1 MKLGKIISGIID
13 LVEVENGREVGG
25 KQRNEDQLYA
35 AGYKKACPYMGDEPG
50 DKVWREYPWCLVE
63 EIAVPEEAPI
73 DPDELTAEEALNIII
88 GG

>member
-13 LVEVENGREVGG
+13 LVEVENGREVG
-25 KQRNEDQLYA
+25 EDQLYA

-63 EIAVPEEAPI
+63 EIAVLEEAPI